1 MKSTIILLLT
11 ISIVQSS
18 FAQENADIKWWNPA
32 ESEFPVVSGQA
43 WPHEVQSTFHRL
55 PARAQE
61 QVRTAVWD
69 LSRQSAGL
77 SVRFWTNASRIQIQY
92 QVTGKVA
99 FPHMPATGV
108 SGVDLY
114 SKSYDG
120 EWMRCWGSYEID
132 KESSY
137 SFVIDN
143 TDESY
148 SKYGREYQLFLPLY
162 NEVEA
167 LLIGVD
173 PSSVF
178 EALPI
183 RQEKP
188 IVTYGT
194 SICQGACASRPGMA
208 WTNILERKL
217 ERPLVNLG
225 FSGNGRLEPELIDLL
240 AEIDAKLYILDCL
253 PNLRP
258 GEHDTYQLTLNAVK
272 KLREK
277 RPEVPIILT
286 AHVGYADHLTN
297 KKSGDKYLEL
307 NKELSRAFNHLK
319 SEGYTKIFHLRK
331 EDLGLNFDS
340 YVDTIHPNDLGM
352 LQYANAYENLI
363 REVLNEPVGNIATT
377 IPKTQ
382 SRDIAVYQWE
392 NRHQKVLELN
402 KVNPPKT
409 CLFGNSI
416 VNFWG
421 GAPKISVVNGKDSW
435 EGTMEP
441 LEIRNFGFGWDRI
454 ENVLW
459 RIYHDELDGFAAD
472 QIILMIGTNNLH
484 LNTETEIIR
493 GLEELMKAIRTRQPT
508 CKILMIG
515 VLPRTGR
522 EQQVVSLNLK
532 ISQLADTEQIDY
544 ADIGP
549 SLLLKDGRVDESLFS
564 DGLHPNSKGY
574 QIMARELQKLLRD

>member
-1 MKSTIILLLT
+1 MKSTIILLLI
-11 ISIVQSS
+11 ISIVQSA

-32 ESEFPVVSGQA
+32 ESEHPVISGQA
-43 WPHEVQSTFHRL
+43 WPHEVQSIFHRL

-61 QVRTAVWD
+61 QVRSAVWD

-77 SVRFWTNASRIQIQY
+77 SVRFWTNASRIQIKY

-120 EWMRCWGSYEID
+120 EWLRCWGSYELD

-137 SFVIDN
+137 SFVINN
-143 TDESY
+143 TDENY
-148 SKYGREYQLFLPLY
+148 LKYGREYQLFLPLY
-162 NEVEA
+162 NEVET
-167 LLIGVD
+167 LEVGVD
-173 PSSVF
+173 QAFVF
-178 EALPI
+178 EVLPV

-217 ERPLVNLG
+217 ERPLINLG
-225 FSGNGRLEPELIDLL
+225 FSGNGRLESELINLL

-258 GEHDTYQLTLNAVK
+258 GEHDTYQLTINAVK

-297 KKSGDKYLEL
+297 QKSADKYLEL

-319 SEGYTKIFHLRK
+319 SEGYAKLFYLRK
-331 EDLGLNFDS
+331 EKLGLDFDS

-352 LQYANAYENLI
+352 LQYADAYEKLI
-363 REVLNEPVGNIATT
+363 REVLNEPLGTISTT

-392 NRHQKVLELN
+392 DRHQKILELN
-402 KVNPPKT
+402 KINPPKT

-421 GAPKISVVNGKDSW
+421 GEPKISVVNGKDSW
-435 EGTMEP
+435 ESTMET

-459 RIYHDELDGFAAD
+459 RVYHDELDGFAAE
-472 QIILMIGTNNLH
+472 QVILMIGTNNLH

-493 GLEELMKAIRTRQPT
+493 GLEELIKAIRIRQPT

-522 EQQVVSLNLK
+522 EQQVVRLNLK
-532 ISQLADTEQIDY
+532 ISQLANTERIEF
-544 ADIGP
+544 ADIGQA
-549 SLLLKDGRVDESLFS
+549 LLMKDGQVDESLFS

-574 QIMARELQKLLRD
+574 RIMAKELQKVLQD